1 MICSPLVME
10 TMPVKVSRFALD
22 DIAYS
27 FIPEGTSHEETVDLV
42 ITIEDTNVNVR
53 EFAAYLS
60 LIDRVYGRLSP
71 KGLNSYAHLESGQL
85 EITEI
90 RKGSIELII
99 SQLVSQFRDVAVL
112 VILWQVLKH
121 LPNAVSA
128 FKDYQEGM
136 LARQNR
142 KRIKQEMKQEASLQ
156 KLKGKRFDELVTLVN
171 NLLTSE
177 HKRLSAPVRF
187 ARTRV
192 ISVTIKVREKRQP
205 ETYSPRTR
213 KLSFDEDV

>member
-1 MICSPLVME
+1 ME
-10 TMPVKVSRFALD
+10 TLPIKVSRFALD

-27 FIPEGTSHEETVDLV
+27 FIPQDTSHKATVELV
-42 ITIEDTNVNVR
+42 ISIDDSSINVR
-53 EFAAYLS
+53 EFAAYVS

-71 KGLNSYAHLESGQL
+71 KGLNSYAHSESGQL

-99 SQLVSQFRDVAVL
+99 SQVVSEFRGVAVL
-112 VILWQVLKH
+112 IVLWQVLKQIPH
-121 LPNAVSA
+121 ITAA

-142 KRIKQEMKQEASLQ
+142 KRIKQEMKQEEA
-156 KLKGKRFDELVTLVN
+156 LKRLKAKRFNELVTLVN
-171 NLLTSE
+171 TLLTSE
-177 HKRLSAPVRF
+177 HKHLAAPIRF

-192 ISVTIKVREKRQP
+192 RLVTIKIREEKK
-205 ETYSPRTR
+205 EIDYTPRER
-213 KLSFDEDV
+213 KIAFDDEDI

>member
-1 MICSPLVME
+1 ME
-10 TMPVKVSRFALD
+10 TLPVKASRFALD
-22 DIAYS
+22 DIARS
-27 FIPEGTSHEETVDLV
+27 FIPEDASYKETVELV
-42 ITIEDTNVNVR
+42 ITIEDGNINVR

-60 LIDRVYGRLSP
+60 LVDRVYGRLSP
-71 KGLNSYAHLESGQL
+71 RGLNSYAHWETGQL

-99 SQLVSQFRDVAVL
+99 SQVISEFRGVAVL
-112 VILWQVLKH
+112 IVLWQVLKQ
-121 LPNAVSA
+121 LPNVVAA

-177 HKRLSAPVRF
+177 HKHLSAPIRF

-192 ISVTIKVREKRQP
+192 KFVIIKIKDERQP
-205 ETYSPRTR
+205 ETHPPHTR
-213 KLSFDEDV
+213 RISFDEDV